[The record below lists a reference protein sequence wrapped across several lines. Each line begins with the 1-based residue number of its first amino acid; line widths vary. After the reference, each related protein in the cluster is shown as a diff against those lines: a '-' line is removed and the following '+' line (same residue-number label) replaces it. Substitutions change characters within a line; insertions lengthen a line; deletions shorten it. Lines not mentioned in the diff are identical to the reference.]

1 MTTIFIFIPE
11 FNEQGYP
18 CLVLQ
23 DNGEILEALKT
34 RDWQEIHTL
43 QAATATQGKTI
54 IVLPCEQFSLHDV
67 ELPLLSD
74 KKVRQ
79 ALPFAL
85 EDNLTQPIEELH
97 FSFDRRYF
105 TKGHYLACVCSQA
118 YFLNVITQL
127 TELAIHFDTI
137 TLDWFALKQHE
148 SAVLTRAI
156 LIHDES
162 FQGSLDFGLAES
174 YFKEIQ
180 SKHVLYQFQDSAN
193 TNPTQKDL
201 ALISPL
207 ISIEQCELPQELWLA
222 QRLLEKK
229 PMNLCQGTFA
239 QKKASNRL
247 KLWYYAAAGL
257 FATWLITL
265 LSINS
270 YQLLRDNHEIK
281 GLDSQIATIYRHFFP
296 EAKQIINPRF
306 RITQFLKSQASSSDE
321 GLWILLSKCTKIIQ
335 ENPMTLSQLDWQNHV
350 LLVTFAVKDF
360 KALDTFQSHL
370 KQAGLHVKQ
379 TQAATKDEQVLSTL
393 ELSL

>member
-1 MTTIFIFIPE
+1 MATTFIFIAE

-18 CLVLQ
+18 CLVLD
-23 DNGEILEALKT
+23 DNGEIVQALET
-34 RDWQEIHTL
+34 RDFAAISAL
-43 QAATATQGKTI
+43 QTTYGKTTV
-54 IVLPCEQFSLHDV
+54 VLPCEQFSLHDV

-85 EDNLTQPIEELH
+85 EDNLTQAIEELH
-97 FSFDRRYF
+97 FSFDRRYV
-105 TKGHYLACVCSQA
+105 TKGHYLACVCSQT

-127 TELAIHFDTI
+127 TELSIHFDTI

-148 SAVLTRAI
+148 SAVLSKST

-162 FQGSLDFGLAES
+162 FQGALDWPLAES
-174 YFKEIQ
+174 FLKGVQHEQIVYR
-180 SKHVLYQFQDSAN
+180 FQDSA
-193 TNPTQKDL
+193 
-201 ALISPL
+201 LITLPQTKSSL
-207 ISIEQCELPQELWLA
+207 ITLEQCEIPQALWLA

-229 PMNLCQGTFA
+229 PMNLCQGRFA
-239 QKKASNRL
+239 LKKTSNHL
-247 KLWYYAAAGL
+247 KLWYFAAAGL
-257 FATWLITL
+257 FAVWLITL
-265 LSINS
+265 LAING
-270 YQLLRDNHEIK
+270 YQVLVDNHEIK
-281 GLDSQIATIYRHFFP
+281 TQDLQIEAIYRHFFP
-296 EAKQIINPRF
+296 EAKQVINPRF
-306 RITQFLKSQASSSDE
+306 RITQFLKSSASSSDE
-321 GLWILLSKCTKIIQ
+321 GLWILLSKCTKIIH
-335 ENPMTLSQLDWQNHV
+335 ENPISLSELNWQNHV